1 VTVDETY
8 QLMKDIV
15 LQNQNGYLRPSVFNE
30 FINRGQYGYANYL
43 IGEFQRYL
51 PGRPMAAVEFGQN
64 QDIRQR
70 LTPFIKP
77 PVTLTINGA
86 GLAPYPADYEA
97 SDAVYYGQYNRPV
110 KYIQQDRLGSHINSR
125 IDPVATNPVYLINS
139 DGLQFYPINLGA
151 AKFSYINTPP
161 AIVWNFDTDANGR
174 AIYNPVGSVDPMWYE
189 LDMMDII
196 SRALEMMGVRVSSS
210 NVQQY
215 AQRIKQQGQ

>member
-1 VTVDETY
+1 MTVDETY

-77 PVTLTINGA
+77 PVTLTIDGT
-86 GLAPYPADYEA
+86 GLAPYPSDYEA
-97 SDAVYYGQYNRPV
+97 SDAMNYGQYNRRV
-110 KYIQQDRLGSHINSR
+110 KYIQQDRLDGHLNSR
-125 IDPVATNPVYLINS
+125 IDPISTSPVYLINK
-139 DGLQFYPINLGA
+139 DGLQFYPIDLGTA
-151 AKFSYINTPP
+151 RFSYISTPP
-161 AIVWNFDTDANGR
+161 AIVWNFTTDSNGR
-174 AIYNPVGSVDPMWYE
+174 PVYNPIGSVDPLWYE

>member
-1 VTVDETY
+1 MTVDETY

-77 PVTLTINGA
+77 PAALVIDGT
-86 GLAPYPADYEA
+86 GLAPYPVDYEA
-97 SDAVYYGQYNRPV
+97 SDAMYYGQYNRRV
-110 KYIQQDRLGSHINSR
+110 KYIQQDRLDGHLNSR
-125 IDPVATNPVYLINS
+125 IDPISTNPIYLINK
-139 DGLQFYPINLGA
+139 DGLQFYPIDLGTA
-151 AKFSYINTPP
+151 RFSYISTPP
-161 AIVWNFDTDANGR
+161 EIIWNFTTDPNGR
-174 AIYNPVGSVDPMWYE
+174 PVYTPTGSVDPLWYE